1 MNKALLYT
9 FAGMLLPFSLACQGN
24 NRNPEILSFNGV
36 EPDTLFGIDL
46 FQRPFF
52 FKPGTSVS
60 IEVEAE
66 DPDGDPI
73 QIWFSHQPPGL
84 VFDPDENTGVWEV
97 PEDYDEESIIFN
109 LIVSDDFDPQ
119 GVASIFVPFWN
130 TNGSFFLEDQGR

>member
-1 MNKALLYT
+1 MTNTALCT
-9 FAGMLLPFSLACQGN
+9 FLGIGLPIFLGCQGN

-36 EPDTLFGIDL
+36 EPDTLLGIDL
-46 FQRPFF
+46 FTTPFNF
-52 FKPGTSVS
+52 RPGTTVS
-60 IEVEAE
+60 LTVEAQ

-73 QIWFSHQPPGL
+73 QIWFSLQPPGL
-84 VFDPDENTGVWEV
+84 AFDPDEAAGVWEV
-97 PEDYDEESIIFN
+97 PEDFSEDYIGLN